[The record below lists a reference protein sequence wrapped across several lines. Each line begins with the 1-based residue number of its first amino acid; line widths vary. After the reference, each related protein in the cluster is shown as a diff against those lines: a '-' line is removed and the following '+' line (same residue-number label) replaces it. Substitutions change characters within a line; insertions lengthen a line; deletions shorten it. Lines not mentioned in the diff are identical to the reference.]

1 MNQGDSFN
9 PENPQIWAPATQKD
23 GRVNKYHRF
32 VQDIR
37 QGDLIVHYHDT
48 KIRGFSI
55 AQHDAESRAN
65 PFDDG
70 AWNNDGFGL
79 DVTFHPCDPISLK
92 SMQSSDELFKEAKS
106 RKKGGS
112 PFNSSRGVN
121 QGYMFP
127 FGLSMLDMI
136 QRSTKAPYLPFG
148 LAWIPIPTK
157 IPQTMPINRSSM
169 ALGTGKHT
177 AFKIDRRVSSQDQ

>member
-9 PENPQIWAPATQKD
+9 PDNPQIWAPATQKD

-48 KIRGFSI
+48 KVRGFSI

-92 SMQSSDELFKEAKS
+92 SMQSSDELFKEAPKEWS
-106 RKKGGS
+106 S

-127 FGLSMLDMI
+127 FGLSMLNMI
-136 QRSTKAPYLPFG
+136 QHSTGASLPSPFKTSCVVSNTE
-148 LAWIPIPTK
+148 LKCLKPCPST
-157 IPQTMPINRSSM
+157 RSST
-169 ALGTGKHT
+169 ALLG
-177 AFKIDRRVSSQDQ
+177 